1 MESSDVPTVLPR
13 ELRLGVPPKMPQS
26 RSYLF
31 RQQSVTAQ
39 YNPTETITINIPRLQ
54 RSYLRKDSYLRFRL
68 NGTFKPTAGISAN
81 GVVLNQTLNFDTP
94 GAYGLFDR
102 IEVFDY
108 LGSTVLESIQGINAC
123 AALLLDLGLKEYIS
137 STNGNT
143 LAGLGRDFSYG
154 GTPSYRPG
162 AANLPLRKNAIL
174 TNAGFTNAATTG
186 ATIAAGT
193 ANQTIPFSKEFAIPL
208 PSFLGFLSE
217 KMVPLHNGFTIV
229 LTLASRRVPFI
240 FSTPD
245 DAQVVV
251 PSTSPVIYTTTTP
264 VYTYVNNFINPV
276 NTEPPDAN
284 LSWFVSDVYM
294 NCQIL
299 ELGPVAESM
308 ILSSTQGAPLVVA
321 TKSFRNYVQVVKGA
335 SWAGSSIPSTT
346 AKTAL
351 TAPAYT
357 AGKFNF
363 TVAQP
368 KTATPVVLEIT
379 TTAASGATAAD
390 IKYDYALNAEKIN
403 QVFQTAGLQIYAIP
417 TDNGITYTSTN
428 MAGFTIT
435 AGTLTANQ
443 LGIAASPAASAP
455 DNPTTPVS
463 TGQSEFILNMNLNVV
478 SLTNIL
484 WTMRSSSQL
493 DSLLYLCLGNRTR
506 NFLHRWYFQYGSTAL
521 PQSNGI
527 ECFGSYI
534 PNAISTGLTTNGRY
548 ALLSAGGAESFQE
561 LMKARP
567 TYLPANKFDDGT
579 YYRDFAFDKSLDPR
593 SNGDGIVTLNLAGIT
608 PSMNSA
614 YGVGRFAGGLNLQ
627 LAQNKDQ
634 QIISGLNTNGMNTS
648 IRGVF
653 HPLYTDFMDTVQ
665 VDAWA
670 EFDAFIN
677 ISPGIATTVS
687 F

>member
-1 MESSDVPTVLPR
+1 MESGDVPTVLPR

-39 YNPTETITINIPRLQ
+39 YQPNETITINLPRLQ

-68 NGTFKPTAGISAN
+68 NGLFKPSIGSTAN
-81 GVVLNQTLNFDTP
+81 GVTVSQLLCLDTP

-108 LGSTVLESIQGINAC
+108 LGSTVLESIQGVNAC
-123 AALLLDLGLKEYIS
+123 SALLLDLGLKELIS
-137 STNGNT
+137 NTTGNAI
-143 LAGLGRDFSYG
+143 AGLGRDFSYNG
-154 GTPSYRPG
+154 LPSYRPG
-162 AANLPLRKNAIL
+162 LSDLPSRKNAVL
-174 TNAGFTNAATTG
+174 TNAGFTNSATTG
-186 ATIAAGT
+186 AAIAAGISG
-193 ANQTIPFSKEFAIPL
+193 ATIPFSKEFAIPL

-240 FSTPD
+240 FSTSD
-245 DAQVVV
+245 DPQLILG
-251 PSTSPVIYTTTTP
+251 PTGGSTPT
-264 VYTYVNNFINPV
+264 VNNFLNPL
-276 NTEPPDAN
+276 NAEPADDA

-308 ILSSTQGAPLVVA
+308 ILSSTQGAPLVVS

-335 SWAGSSIPSTT
+335 NWSGSSLPNV
-346 AKTAL
+346 
-351 TAPAYT
+351 T
-357 AGKFNF
+357 AGTNWVKGAAAG
-363 TVAQP
+363 TIAVQQP
-368 KTATPVVLEIT
+368 KTTGTVVTTGAIT
-379 TTAASGATAAD
+379 ILAAD
-390 IKYDYALNAEKIN
+390 SIDIAVEKIN
-403 QVFQTAGLQIYAIP
+403 AAFANAGIQVYATANDAG
-417 TDNGITYTSTN
+417 NGIRYSTTN
-428 MAGFTIT
+428 GQGFTIT
-435 AGTLTANQ
+435 GASTLTAAQ
-443 LGIAASPAASAP
+443 IGVPAIPANSAP
-455 DNPTTPVS
+455 DNPSTPVS

-493 DSLLYLCLGNRTR
+493 DSLLYLALGNRTR

-527 ECFGSYI
+527 ECFGTYI
-534 PNAISTGLTTNGRY
+534 PSQLSANLTNSGRY
-548 ALLSAGGAESFQE
+548 NLLSLGGAESFQE

-567 TYLPANKFDDGT
+567 YFLPSNKFDEAT
-579 YYRDFAFDKSLDPR
+579 YYRDYAFDKTLDPR
-593 SNGDGIVTLNLAGIT
+593 SDGTGIITLNAAGIT
-608 PSMNSA
+608 PSLNSA
-614 YGVGRFAGGLNLQ
+614 YGIGRFAGGLNLQ
-627 LAQNKDQ
+627 LAHNKDQ

-653 HPLYTDFMDTVQ
+653 HPLYTDYMDTVQ